1 MSLPSLLLL
10 VLSCSLDNLVVGILY
25 GTRGITVPFA
35 SNLLIAAI
43 TTGGTLI
50 CIVSGRLVAGF
61 LTSNL
66 SHSIGS
72 LGIALTGAWVL
83 IQESSAQHGS
93 PAGVVSGAPT
103 GARTGR
109 ALSYSNLTVSS
120 LAVILEDPFIGE
132 VTACGRLSPQEGCL
146 LGLALSLNNFP
157 NGFAAGVAGS
167 SLVVMTLALVML
179 SVLTLWAGLH
189 VGRRCLASRLK
200 DAAGTVAGLILLIT
214 GIYEL
219 LA

>member
-66 SHSIGS
+66 
-72 LGIALTGAWVL
+72 
-83 IQESSAQHGS
+83 
-93 PAGVVSGAPT
+93 
-103 GARTGR
+103 
-109 ALSYSNLTVSS
+109 
-120 LAVILEDPFIGE
+120 
-132 VTACGRLSPQEGCL
+132 
-146 LGLALSLNNFP
+146 
-157 NGFAAGVAGS
+157 
-167 SLVVMTLALVML
+167 
-179 SVLTLWAGLH
+179 
-189 VGRRCLASRLK
+189 
-200 DAAGTVAGLILLIT
+200 
-214 GIYEL
+214 
-219 LA
+219 